1 MLIFAKLSLMS
12 FIYDML
18 KTFCFPD
25 EKVQKNTSK
34 IHDRESLY
42 FHVLTDTDSICLK
55 FLFVSKPDSA
65 ICENKYRG
73 VIFEII
79 IASELYNRSD
89 TSHKH
94 WEKFDAR

>member
-42 FHVLTDTDSICLK
+42 FHVLTDTDSICFK

-79 IASELYNRSD
+79 IASELYSRSD